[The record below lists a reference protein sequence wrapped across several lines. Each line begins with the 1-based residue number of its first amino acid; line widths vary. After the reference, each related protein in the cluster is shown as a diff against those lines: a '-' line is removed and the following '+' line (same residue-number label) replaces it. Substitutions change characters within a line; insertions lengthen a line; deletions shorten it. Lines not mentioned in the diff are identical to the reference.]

1 MECMQA
7 IRGRRSI
14 RKYGKE
20 PVSEEA
26 LRQVLEAV
34 RWAPSGGNIQPWE
47 VIVIR
52 DSATREALRGTLGP
66 ANPGSKAIVNAPVLL
81 ALCGAVRIPD
91 TYRHDVVTKFGDWWF
106 MFHLGIAAQNL
117 CLAAH
122 SLGLGT
128 VMVGFFDHDR
138 ARDILRVPEG
148 YEVVLLVPLGVPA
161 RVPPAPDR
169 RSIEAFRHDERF
181 RTTDPGAGASP

>member
-1 MECMQA
+1 MDCMEA

-14 RKYGKE
+14 RKYEKVDVTE
-20 PVSEEA
+20 DA
-26 LRQVLEAV
+26 LRQILDAV

-52 DSATREALRGTLGP
+52 DPAVREALRGTVEGT
-66 ANPGSKAIVNAPVLL
+66 NPGSKAIVNAPVLL
-81 ALCGAVRIPD
+81 ALCGLIRIPD

-117 CLAAH
+117 SLAAH
-122 SLGLGT
+122 SLGLGS

-138 ARDILRVPEG
+138 AREILQVPEE
-148 YEVVLLVPLGVPA
+148 YEVVLLIPLGVPG
-161 RVPPAPDR
+161 RTPPAPKR
-169 RSIEAFRHDERF
+169 REIHEFRHEDRF
-181 RTTDPGAGASP
+181 RPSS